1 MKHIFPARR
10 ERRSEEGYLL
20 VWVMFMLAVFTIW
33 LSVAV
38 PRAAK
43 EIQRDR
49 DVETMRRGKQYTR
62 AIQLYYRKFHAYPP
76 NANALVNT
84 NEIRFLRKKYID
96 PVTRKDDWKPI
107 RYGEAKTQSTG
118 FFGQPIAG
126 AGSAGGSVLAGV
138 GPSGSGGLASSSA
151 TGSTT
156 GSSFGGSTFGGSSIF
171 GSGSTQGSNGSS
183 GTTTANGTSGAT
195 GTGGATGTSGPT
207 GTSGANG
214 SSDSSSAF
222 GSTTGQTFGGAGII
236 GFSPAST
243 QTSIL
248 ILKKKQHYNE
258 WEFVYDLLNDM
269 QTQAGNTGNIG
280 QPASST
286 TTPVGSS
293 SFGGS
298 SGTGSSTGSSF
309 GSGFGS
315 TPPSPAPGSG
325 TAPQPQQ

>member
-1 MKHIFPARR
+1 MKHAIPTRC
-10 ERRSEEGYLL
+10 ERRSEDGYLL

-49 DVETMRRGKQYTR
+49 DVETMHRGKQYTR

-107 RYGEAKTQSTG
+107 RFGEAKTQSTG

-138 GPSGSGGLASSSA
+138 GPSGSGGLGGSSV

-156 GSSFGGSTFGGSSIF
+156 GSSLGGSTFGGSSIF
-171 GSGSTQGSNGSS
+171 GSGITPGSNGSA
-183 GTTTANGTSGAT
+183 GTTTANGSAGASGAAGAS
-195 GTGGATGTSGPT
+195 GTTGTS
-207 GTSGANG
+207 SANG

-222 GSTTGQTFGGAGII
+222 GSSSGQTFGGAGII

-258 WEFVYDLLNDM
+258 WEFVYDLLNDT
-269 QTQAGNTGNIG
+269 QTQAGGNMG

-315 TPPSPAPGSG
+315 TPSPAPGSG
-325 TAPQPQQ
+325 AT

>member
-1 MKHIFPARR
+1 MKHTIPARR
-10 ERRSEEGYLL
+10 KRRSEDGYLL

-138 GPSGSGGLASSSA
+138 GPSGSGGLGGSSA
-151 TGSTT
+151 TGSST

-171 GSGSTQGSNGSS
+171 GSGNTPGSTGSS
-183 GTTTANGTSGAT
+183 GTATANGSAGASGT
-195 GTGGATGTSGPT
+195 TGTSGT
-207 GTSGANG
+207 SGTTATSGANG

-222 GSTTGQTFGGAGII
+222 GSSSGQTFGGAGII

-248 ILKKKQHYNE
+248 VLKKKQHYNE
-258 WEFVYDLLNDM
+258 WEFVYDLLTDT
-269 QTQAGNTGNIG
+269 QTQAGGNMG

-293 SFGGS
+293 SFGNS
-298 SGTGSSTGSSF
+298 PGSSTGPSSGGSF
-309 GSGFGS
+309 GS
-315 TPPSPAPGSG
+315 TPSPAPGSG
-325 TAPQPQQ
+325 ATPQPQQ